1 MTILSTLLS
10 YLTANPSPLRLP
22 QTSLHLSQQ
31 APIFLA
37 SPESSKDTQETWLVY
52 EQLLLS
58 CLRTGDDTS
67 ARLCLQRLSDRFGAD
82 SPRIS
87 ALAGLYDEATAQD
100 RGELEKVCSRYEDM
114 LKEDPTNMPI
124 EKRHISLLTHLSRT
138 EDAIKALT
146 ALLNHSPNDAESWS
160 QLSALYFQQ
169 SLYAQSIF
177 CLEEVLLI
185 LPNAYNIFARLGEV
199 NYVASEKKMEGLVES
214 MKHLARSVELCEWYL
229 RGWYGLKLVTG
240 KILEQKGSERAG
252 VERRKVEGLNE
263 MATKKLTEI
272 VTKARRRDNG
282 WEGFDEAEVE
292 AARLLID
299 ASDAKTV
306 R

>member
-1 MTILSTLLS
+1 MLEKYYIHLWGWFRVSTSEADVEAGLSHLRFSTTPCFLAREGHKIHGHAVINLLYSANSHSSAPPPRQYNISQFPTQNLETPPPPHTTNMTILSTLLS

-114 LKEDPTNMPI
+114 LKEDPTNMVSHAHTP
-124 EKRHISLLTHLSRT
+124 S
-138 EDAIKALT
+138 
-146 ALLNHSPNDAESWS
+146 SP
-160 QLSALYFQQ
+160 
-169 SLYAQSIF
+169 
-177 CLEEVLLI
+177 C
-185 LPNAYNIFARLGEV
+185 RLGTAV
-199 NYVASEKKMEGLVES
+199 CAP
-214 MKHLARSVELCEWYL
+214 R
-229 RGWYGLKLVTG
+229 
-240 KILEQKGSERAG
+240 
-252 VERRKVEGLNE
+252 
-263 MATKKLTEI
+263 LTQLPP
-272 VTKARRRDNG
+272 T
-282 WEGFDEAEVE
+282 
-292 AARLLID
+292 
-299 ASDAKTV
+299 SP
-306 R
+306 